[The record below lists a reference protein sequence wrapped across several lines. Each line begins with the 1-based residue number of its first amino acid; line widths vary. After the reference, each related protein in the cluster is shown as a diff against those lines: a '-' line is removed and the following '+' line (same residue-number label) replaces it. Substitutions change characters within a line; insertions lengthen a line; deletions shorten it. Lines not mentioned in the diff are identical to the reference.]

1 MAMSAD
7 ASILNLNEDGSPQ
20 TFASALAGEHG
31 AAWQLA
37 NDEFRKL
44 VTTTSTMKP
53 IHKASIP
60 ADRRRNPQ
68 VKEKIKDGV
77 HLRRIRG
84 TIGGDRTNFVVAVSA
99 RTASLEVVRTL
110 LNSVL
115 ADDADFMCCDISDY
129 YLGTPMDRP
138 EFMRIHRR
146 QLSATIIAEYDL
158 KKYFEDDCIHFQVDK
173 GMYGLPQAGLL
184 AQLRLVD
191 HLRKH
196 GYTESKLVPCLFRH
210 ATNGITFVLVVDD
223 FGIKFLT
230 PEGRDHL
237 FNTLRLLY
245 TITADNEGAQY
256 LGMAIQ
262 HDKEAQTIT
271 LSMPGYIAKVLT
283 RFQQHIAPG
292 TARSPGIYTP
302 PTFGA

>member
-1 MAMSAD
+1 M
-7 ASILNLNEDGSPQ
+7 
-20 TFASALAGEHG
+20 
-31 AAWQLA
+31 
-37 NDEFRKL
+37 
-44 VTTTSTMKP
+44 
-53 IHKASIP
+53 
-60 ADRRRNPQ
+60 
-68 VKEKIKDGV
+68 
-77 HLRRIRG
+77 
-84 TIGGDRTNFVVAVSA
+84 
-99 RTASLEVVRTL
+99 
-110 LNSVL
+110 
-115 ADDADFMCCDISDY
+115 MCCDISDY